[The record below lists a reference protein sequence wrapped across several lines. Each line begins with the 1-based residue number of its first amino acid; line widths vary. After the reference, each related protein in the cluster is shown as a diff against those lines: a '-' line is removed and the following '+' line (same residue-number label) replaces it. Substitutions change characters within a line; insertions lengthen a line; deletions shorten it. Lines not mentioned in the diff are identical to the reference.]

1 MGGLCWAHK
10 LTAGD
15 LPWTHR
21 RRENQARREGGRGLL
36 YFGRVSVTAGRT
48 LAGAPLAVFLR
59 DVVDAGDGW
68 EAAQSGVRPMVVV
81 HVEPPREQVQACLV
95 V

>member
-1 MGGLCWAHK
+1 VDKRG
-10 LTAGD
+10 AGSA
-15 LPWTHR
+15 P
-21 RRENQARREGGRGLL
+21 LL
-36 YFGRVSVTAGRT
+36 QRT
-48 LAGAPLAVFLR
+48 SWMASLAVFPR

-81 HVEPPREQVQACLV
+81 HVEPPREQVQARLV